1 MASELHNVVVDGAT
15 GDEVAVL
22 DSYPGG
28 QSVGITASSSG
39 VNTSQIE
46 DLIERAAG
54 QLNALLDAHGMDPG
68 DLGTDETRLVQAGI
82 VAYAVGRTL
91 HRVGRHE
98 EARVYDEE
106 WNFVREELS
115 ERPSSLGE
123 SREAAPGPRSN
134 VSSTPARKW
143 GKNFKGW

>member
-1 MASELHNVVVDGAT
+1 MASNIHKVVAANAV

-39 VNTSQIE
+39 VNTAQIE

-54 QLNALLDAHGMDPG
+54 QLNALLDTHGMDPD
-68 DLGTDETRLVQAGI
+68 DLGTDETRMVQAGI

-98 EARVYDEE
+98 DARVYDDE
-106 WNFVREELS
+106 WAFVRQELA
-115 ERPSSLGE
+115 ERPSSMGE
-123 SREAAPGPRSN
+123 AREEAPDPRSN